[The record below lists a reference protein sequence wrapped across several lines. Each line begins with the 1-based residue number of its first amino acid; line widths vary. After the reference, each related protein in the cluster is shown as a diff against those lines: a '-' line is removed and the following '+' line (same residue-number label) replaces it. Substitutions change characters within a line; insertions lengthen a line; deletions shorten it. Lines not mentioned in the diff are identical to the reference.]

1 MMMMN
6 ILYMSIFPFTPC
18 TSHRRRK
25 EVEGVLL
32 RNVIVEGEEADDS
45 DYAVR
50 QEFVINRLGIPKM
63 WIHKAKAT
71 KARSLG
77 M

>member
-1 MMMMN
+1 MMMY
-6 ILYMSIFPFTPC
+6 ISSFTFKPC

-32 RNVIVEGEEADDS
+32 RHVVVEGEEAEDS

-50 QEFVINRLGIPKM
+50 QEFVINRLGIPKI